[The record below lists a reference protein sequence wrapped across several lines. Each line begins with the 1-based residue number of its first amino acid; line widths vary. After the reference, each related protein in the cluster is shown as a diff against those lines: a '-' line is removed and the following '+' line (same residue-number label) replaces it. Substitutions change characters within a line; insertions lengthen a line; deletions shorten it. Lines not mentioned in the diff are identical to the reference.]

1 MATRRHEPDP
11 RRRGSV
17 LLAAALVACACHR
30 DRTPVERGA
39 SAFQRA
45 CAGCHG
51 SDGRGTRPPGFKT
64 PPRNLTD
71 PELQARLSDAT
82 LKETIRYGKGQMP
95 NFGAALPERDID
107 DIIAYVR
114 TLRAGPR

>member
-1 MATRRHEPDP
+1 MKATRHELE
-11 RRRGSV
+11 RRRRLRGI
-17 LLAAALVACACHR
+17 LTAALFLSACHR
-30 DRTPVERGA
+30 EKTPLERGA

-51 SDGRGTRPPGFKT
+51 LDGRGTRAQGFKT

-71 PELQARLSDAT
+71 PELQARLSDAM

-95 NFGAALPERDID
+95 NFGAALPQRDID
-107 DIIAYVR
+107 DIVVYVR
-114 TLRAGPR
+114 TLRAPPR